1 MHRLPA
7 ATLNEISELSRCS
20 AVFLPADPAR
30 TGLIAFWNADGS
42 TPPGDPGSPAE
53 LTVVGSDV
61 RPCLVPALMVPV
73 RDALPILTRARAAAH
88 ASPSSADAHV
98 SPSAAFWGAA
108 GLLAL
113 QLVARGRLLP
123 GLSPSDRD
131 AWRAGPLTA
140 EDLEQIRVLAASM
153 PPDAHAVPLDL
164 TADPVLLAEP
174 EALLRS
180 FLDAVV
186 DAIPRTPAAE
196 FVTGA
201 PAFAAPAAQHLPGLR
216 PWAAD
221 VAAGHD
227 AGVRLSLR
235 IEVSGLADAARA
247 EDTGGDA
254 DRSPS
259 FRAVLQIHSVQD
271 PAQVADAADV
281 WADRSPAA
289 SLFGPRA
296 RMDALLALRRAARA
310 WPPLA
315 PLLSA
320 AVPDAVEP
328 ADEEIAELLGPA
340 AGNLAAT
347 GVEVHWPKELARKLT
362 ARAVIGPQEDDTG
375 PAARSGTDTP
385 SFLSADALLAFDW
398 RFALGDTK
406 LSRAE
411 LDGLAEARRPL
422 ARLRDQWVLI
432 DPEDARRARET
443 RDRKVAPIDALG
455 AVLTGTTDVDGQR
468 VEVAATGWLEQ
479 LRERIADPESGNR
492 RTVGQPEALDA
503 SLRDYQLRGLDW
515 LHTMTSLGL
524 GCCLADDMGLGKTI
538 TLIALHLHR
547 QGIEPAAG
555 PTLVVCPT
563 SLMGNW
569 QREIE
574 RFAPGTPVRRFHG
587 GSRSLEGL
595 ADGEFVLTTYGTM
608 RLDSARLAQG
618 SWGMVVADEAQ
629 HVKNPHSA
637 TAKQLRTIGGRARI
651 ALTGTPVENNISEL
665 WAILDWTTPGLLG
678 RLGTFRTRY
687 ASAVEGGNDPAAAE
701 RLASLVRPFLLRRR
715 KSDPGIAPELP
726 PKTET
731 DRAVSLTAEQTGLY
745 EAVVRETLDAIA
757 GADGFARRGL
767 VMKLLT
773 ALKQICNH
781 PAQYLKEERP
791 RIVDRSGKVE
801 LLDELLDTI
810 LAEGASVLVFTQ
822 YVQMARLLE
831 QHLAARG
838 ILTQFLHG
846 GTPVAARETMV
857 NRFQAGEAP
866 VFLLSLKAA
875 GTGLN
880 LTRAGH
886 VVHFDRWW
894 NPAVEAQA
902 TDRAY
907 RIGQTQPVQVHRLI
921 AEGTVEDRIAAM
933 LARKQGLADAVL
945 GSGEAALTELSD
957 AELAELVELRGGAR

>member
-7 ATLNEISELSRCS
+7 ATLAEISALSRCS
-20 AVFLPADPAR
+20 VVFLPADPSR
-30 TGLIAFWNADGS
+30 TGLVAFWHPDGS
-42 TPPGDPGSPAE
+42 SPPDAPGTVGE
-53 LTVVGSDV
+53 LTVVGADT
-61 RPCLVPALMVPV
+61 RPYAVPALLLPV
-73 RDALPILTRARAAAH
+73 RDALPVLTRVRAAAQ
-88 ASPSSADAHV
+88 A

-108 GLLAL
+108 ALLAL
-113 QLVARGRLLP
+113 QLAARGLLLP
-123 GLSPSDRD
+123 GLSASDHD
-131 AWRAGPLTA
+131 EWRAGPLTA
-140 EDLEQIRVLAASM
+140 ADLDRIRDLAASM
-153 PPDAHAVPLDL
+153 PPTAHAVPLDD
-164 TADPVLLAEP
+164 AVEPVLLPEP
-174 EALLRS
+174 ERLLRA
-180 FLDAVV
+180 FLDAVA
-186 DAIPRTPAAE
+186 DGLPRTPAAV
-196 FVTGA
+196 FATGS
-201 PAFAAPAAQHLPGLR
+201 PAFAVDAPQRLPER
-216 PWAAD
+216 RAWAAD
-221 VAAGHD
+221 IAAGHD

-235 IEVSGLADAARA
+235 VEVTGLTPAHEDAERDAR
-247 EDTGGDA
+247 
-254 DRSPS
+254 PS
-259 FRAVLQIHSVQD
+259 FRAVLQIHSVSD
-271 PAQVADAADV
+271 PTVVADAADV
-281 WADRSPAA
+281 WAGTAHTAA
-289 SLFGPRA
+289 GFGPRA

-310 WPPLA
+310 WPPLT

-320 AVPDAVEP
+320 AVPDSVEP
-328 ADEEIAELLGPA
+328 ADEEIAELLGSA
-340 AGNLAAT
+340 ARSLAAT
-347 GVEVHWPKELARKLT
+347 GVQVHWPKELARTLT
-362 ARAVIGPQEDDTG
+362 ARAVIGPPDEAGGDGEGADGDRASSQSPSDV
-375 PAARSGTDTP
+375 P
-385 SFLSADALLAFDW
+385 SFLSADALLAFNW
-398 RFALGDTK
+398 WFALGDQK

-411 LDGLAEARRPL
+411 MDRLAEAGRPIV
-422 ARLRDQWVLI
+422 RLRNQWVLI
-432 DPEDARRARET
+432 DPEEARRARET
-443 RDRKVAPIDALG
+443 RDHKVTPIDALG
-455 AVLTGTTDVDGQR
+455 AVLTGSTEINGRPVDVQ
-468 VEVAATGWLEQ
+468 ATGWLER
-479 LRERIADPESGNR
+479 LRARVADPESGAQQ
-492 RTVGQPEALDA
+492 TVGQPPTLNAT
-503 SLRDYQLRGLDW
+503 LRDYQLRGLNW

-524 GCCLADDMGLGKTI
+524 GGCLADDMGLGKTI
-538 TLIALHLHR
+538 TLIGLHLHR
-547 QGIEPAAG
+547 QSFEEAAG

-587 GSRSLEGL
+587 ASRNLDGL
-595 ADGEFVLTTYGTM
+595 VDGEFVLTTYGTM
-608 RLDSARLAQG
+608 RLDAAKLAG
-618 SWGMVVADEAQ
+618 ADWSMVVADEAQ
-629 HVKNPHSA
+629 HVKNPYSA
-637 TAKQLRTIGGRARI
+637 TAQQLRTIGARARV
-651 ALTGTPVENNISEL
+651 ALTGTPVENNLSEL

-687 ASAVEGGNDPAAAE
+687 ARAVEGGNDPAAAE
-701 RLASLVRPFLLRRR
+701 RLAALVRPFLLRRR

-745 EAVVRETLDAIA
+745 EAVVRETLAEIS

-791 RIVDRSGKVE
+791 RIADRSGKLE

-810 LAEGASVLVFTQ
+810 LAEDASVLVFTQ

-838 ILTQFLHG
+838 VRTQFLHG
-846 GTPVAARETMV
+846 GTPIAEREAMV
-857 NRFQAGEAP
+857 DRFQAGESP

-921 AEGTVEDRIAAM
+921 TEGTIEDRIADM

-945 GSGEAALTELSD
+945 GSGETALTELTD
-957 AELAELVELRGGAR
+957 AELADLVQLRGGAR